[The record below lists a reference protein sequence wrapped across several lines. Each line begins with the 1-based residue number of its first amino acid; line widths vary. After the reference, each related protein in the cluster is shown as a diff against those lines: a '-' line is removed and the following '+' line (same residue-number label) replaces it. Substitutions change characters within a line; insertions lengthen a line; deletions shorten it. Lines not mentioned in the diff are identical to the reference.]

1 MIKKLFGSVAL
12 LIISISLFSQ
22 EMVISGTVIDQQ
34 TGEPLT
40 GATIKHPSSGV
51 EVITDFD
58 GFFSIPASTK
68 GVNEL
73 TVSYVSYEQMK
84 LNRVIVK
91 EGEATK
97 LNIKMR
103 RSGSDPPR
111 SSFMASLDNQPQT

>member
-1 MIKKLFGSVAL
+1 MIKKLFGTLAMV
-12 LIISISLFSQ
+12 IVSISLSSQ
-22 EMVISGTVIDQQ
+22 ELVISGTVIDQQ

-58 GFFSIPASTK
+58 GFFSISAPDK
-68 GVNEL
+68 GINEL
-73 TVSYVSYEQMK
+73 TVSYVSYEKMK
-84 LNRVIVK
+84 LNRVIVR

-103 RSGSDPPR
+103 RMGSDSPK
-111 SSFMASLDNQPQT
+111 STFMASRDNQPQA